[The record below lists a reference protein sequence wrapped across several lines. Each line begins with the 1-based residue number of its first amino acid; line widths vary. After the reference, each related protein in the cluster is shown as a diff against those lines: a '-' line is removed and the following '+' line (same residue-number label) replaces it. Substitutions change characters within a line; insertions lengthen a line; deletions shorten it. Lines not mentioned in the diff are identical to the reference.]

1 MFERPRFARTGAG
14 ILLRL
19 QYVQIGAGAQLH
31 DLRHHRGVGDGDRYS
46 SEMAERNVDIL
57 RGFERATNTRTVPA
71 ELLAPGFLMENR
83 VSAVTDYEYHGAD
96 GFREWMTDVFEHFAD
111 GARYEVEE
119 VIGAGDDFV
128 AAVFCVAGTGAFSDE
143 RVEFRWAGV
152 TWFRDGKATRAV
164 GYPTRSEAL
173 LAVGLPS

>member
-1 MFERPRFARTGAG
+1 MQMDQGEHMHG
-14 ILLRL
+14 
-19 QYVQIGAGAQLH
+19 
-31 DLRHHRGVGDGDRYS
+31 LRHHRQVGDAGRYS
-46 SEMAERNVDIL
+46 SKMAEENVEIL

-83 VSAVTDYEYHGAD
+83 VSSVTDYEYHGAD
-96 GFREWMTDVFEHFAD
+96 GFREWMRDVFEHFAD

-128 AAVFCVAGTGAFSDE
+128 AAVFCIAGTGAFSDE

-152 TWFRDGKATRAV
+152 TWFRDGKVTKAV
-164 GYPTRSEAL
+164 GYPSRRDAL
-173 LAVGLPS
+173 LAVGLAT

>member
-71 ELLAPGFLMENR
+71 ELLAIPR
-83 VSAVTDYEYHGAD
+83 AARRCSPSACPPRGAASPL
-96 GFREWMTDVFEHFAD
+96 FAGRPCKRAD
-111 GARYEVEE
+111 
-119 VIGAGDDFV
+119 I
-128 AAVFCVAGTGAFSDE
+128 
-143 RVEFRWAGV
+143 
-152 TWFRDGKATRAV
+152 TWKMV
-164 GYPTRSEAL
+164 
-173 LAVGLPS
+173 LACHNLF